1 MGALLIF
8 FPEILTKAI
17 IVVIGLGLIIFG
29 ALQMLVLGGAMSLL
43 GLGYASLCLG
53 ALALVGGIVILFNPF
68 TEQVMSIVAGSFLAY
83 YGVTELISLRKVA
96 TARKEYEIR
105 FENKPENKPSESK
118 SIVDNVK
125 DAEYTEVDNQ

>member
-1 MGALLIF
+1 
-8 FPEILTKAI
+8 
-17 IVVIGLGLIIFG
+17 
-29 ALQMLVLGGAMSLL
+29 
-43 GLGYASLCLG
+43 
-53 ALALVGGIVILFNPF
+53 
-68 TEQVMSIVAGSFLAY
+68 MSIVAGSFLAY

-105 FENKPENKPSESK
+105 FESKTQESKPSENR